1 MLFSPVLLYTQYT
14 VVMKRPVCMMPALSL
29 FWALLLAGCNLA
41 SMRSD
46 FDKEEGKKVLAKAKF
61 DRVLIDSTGE
71 MQVYASM
78 NRSDE
83 LQNESAILRFADPY
97 KELYLLVFKDDV
109 TDFKQLV
116 SENDSLHRHYQR
128 DTGSL
133 LSIYSNITTGNT
145 LTKLRNGRDSL
156 FSSRKLHGMDYRGYA
171 ITGSYKNISLF
182 YLKGIYKS
190 SHSFYQVVV
199 WTLGSRRNLYEGV
212 MKKMIESLQEETNT
226 LQ

>member
-1 MLFSPVLLYTQYT
+1 
-14 VVMKRPVCMMPALSL
+14 MKRASSVTTAAFPLL
-29 FWALLLAGCNLA
+29 LALLLAGCNLA
-41 SMRSD
+41 SMRND
-46 FDKEEGKKVLAKAKF
+46 FDKEEGKQVLAKAKF

-78 NRSDE
+78 NRSEE

-109 TDFKQLV
+109 NDFRQLV
-116 SENDSLHRHYQR
+116 SENDSLSKYYAK
-128 DTGSL
+128 DTSAL
-133 LSIYSNITTGNT
+133 LSLYSNMTTGAT
-145 LTKLRNGRDSL
+145 LTKLRGGKDSL
-156 FSSRKLHGMDYRGYA
+156 FSSRRLHGMDYRGYA

-190 SHSFYQVVV
+190 HHSLYQVVV

-212 MKKMIESLQEETNT
+212 MRKMVESLQEESTGS
-226 LQ
+226 Q

>member
-1 MLFSPVLLYTQYT
+1 
-14 VVMKRPVCMMPALSL
+14 MKRSAFIRVPALHL
-29 FWALLLAGCNLA
+29 FLGLLLAGCNLA
-41 SMRSD
+41 SMRND
-46 FDKEEGKKVLAKAKF
+46 FDKEEGKEVLAKAKF

-71 MQVYASM
+71 LQVYASM
-78 NRSDE
+78 SRSEE
-83 LQNESAILRFADPY
+83 LKNESAILRFADPY

-116 SENDSLHRHYQR
+116 SENDSLYKYYEQ
-128 DTGSL
+128 DTSSL
-133 LSIYSNITTGNT
+133 LSIYSNLTTGNT
-145 LTKLRNGRDSL
+145 LTKLSSGRDSL

-212 MKKMIESLQEETNT
+212 MKKMIESLQEETNP
-226 LQ
+226 L